1 MTLFNRI
8 AAAWNVLWNGPKVP
22 HTQLK
27 LWKGTDV
34 EFGAYLSSQRA
45 SLPVP
50 NDHQKPYAFLYTNAD
65 GKVVG
70 LTTRWPGGN
79 RYYSVIQS

>member
-8 AAAWNVLWNGPKVP
+8 AAAWDVLVNGPKIP
-22 HTQLK
+22 QTQLK

-45 SLPVP
+45 TAPVK
-50 NDHQKPYAFLYTNAD
+50 NDHDKPYVFVYTNAA

-70 LTTRWPGGN
+70 LTTRWPGVN
-79 RYYSVIQS
+79 RNYTVIQS